1 MARARRG
8 SLSVIDLHA
17 AGDVS
22 RVVTSGIRTPPGDS
36 LLEAAR
42 FLEHRADGLRRLLL
56 SEPHGRPEMS
66 ANLIVTPRD
75 PSARAGH
82 IVMEAMGYPGFSGSN
97 TICTATAL
105 AEADN
110 GGLVEGANEFGLEAP
125 AGTTRVNVQVCSGRA
140 VGVTY
145 ESGPAYVARMAC
157 RADVA
162 EHGSVVFDLVWSG
175 VLYAVVDAAALG
187 FALDRE
193 SVPALAAFGRRF
205 LQAARLGVD
214 VSQLVRGQAGPL
226 SFVLLTGRLRACED
240 SAFQRRAAVYVHPD
254 VICRGPTG
262 TGTSAQLALLAAD
275 GVMEAGARLRT
286 VSPFGGTFTGELL
299 GDTSVGNHPAVRTAI
314 TGRAWTL
321 ARSEIVVDLADPL
334 IEDAGLSAILGD

>member
-1 MARARRG
+1 MARARRA

-22 RVVTSGIRTPPGDS
+22 RVVTSGIRTLPGDS

-42 FLEHRADGLRRLLL
+42 FLEYRADGLRRLLL

-66 ANLIVTPRD
+66 ANLIVPPRD
-75 PSARAGH
+75 PRARAGH
-82 IVMEAMGYPGFSGSN
+82 IIMETMGYPGFSGSN

-105 AEADN
+105 AEAGN
-110 GGLVEGANEFGLEAP
+110 GGPADGANEFELEAP
-125 AGTTRVNVQVCSGRA
+125 VGTTRVTVQACSGRA

-145 ESGPAYVARMAC
+145 EAGPAYVARMAC

-187 FALDRE
+187 LALDRE
-193 SVPALAAFGRRF
+193 SVPALKEFARRF
-205 LQAARLGVD
+205 LQAARPAAGVPHT
-214 VSQLVRGQAGPL
+214 VHGQAGPL
-226 SFVLLTGRLRACED
+226 SFVLLTGRLEPGED
-240 SAFQRRAAVYVHPD
+240 GVYQRDAAVYVRPD
-254 VICRGPTG
+254 VIRRSPTG

-299 GDTSVGNHPAVRTAI
+299 GDTSVGNHPAVLTAI